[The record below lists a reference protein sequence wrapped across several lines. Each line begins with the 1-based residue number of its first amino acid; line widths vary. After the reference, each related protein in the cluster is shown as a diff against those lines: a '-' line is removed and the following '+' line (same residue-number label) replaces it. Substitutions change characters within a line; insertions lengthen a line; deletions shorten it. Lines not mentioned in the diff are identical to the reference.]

1 MKLPPLKII
10 LKRTKGPPWE
20 ARVAQSSANGELF
33 GENLLKGHRIM
44 VEKSARDII
53 ECNLKQLSG
62 GSLDITYEVHEP
74 KLES

>member
-10 LKRTKGPPWE
+10 LKRTKGPWE

-62 GSLDITYEVHEP
+62 GPLDITYEVHEP